1 MGVGVA
7 AGAKTGAYVYAEASV
22 GSSKSN
28 ADSTTW
34 QNTTLTGQNISLK
47 AEGDTTL
54 RGATA
59 TADRIDVKTGGTL
72 TIESLQ
78 DMAESMS
85 KNSQVG
91 GRAQISFG
99 SVWSA
104 DGYASAG
111 KSNGSYQ
118 GVGQQLGL
126 FAGDGG
132 YHIDA
137 AHVNLVGGA
146 IASTNATN
154 SELAAQ
160 TLTFSDLQ
168 NQMQHSTGSGG
179 ISTSSDGAMED
190 NTPVFAGTTPNFGGG
205 VPMNEKG
212 GDSST
217 TYATLTEG
225 NIVIGGQKV
234 TSAEPKPVSASR
246 LPTAAPTAAAWSR
259 RVPPF
264 RLVGG
269 CQHQPAWSEIMRAVA
284 CTRGR

>member
-1 MGVGVA
+1 
-7 AGAKTGAYVYAEASV
+7 ASV

-91 GRAQISFG
+91 GRVQVSLGTA
-99 SVWSA
+99 WSA
-104 DGYASAG
+104 DGYASGG

-118 GVGQQLGL
+118 GVGQQSGL

-132 YHIDA
+132 YHVDA
-137 AHVNLVGGA
+137 GNVNLVGGA

-154 SELAAQ
+154 SELTAQ
-160 TLTFSDLQ
+160 ALTFSDLQ
-168 NQMQHSTGSGG
+168 NQMQHSTSSGG
-179 ISTSSDGAMED
+179 ISGGYGGVMEG
-190 NTPVFAGTTPNFGGG
+190 NTPVFAGATPNFGG
-205 VPMNEKG
+205 
-212 GDSST
+212 
-217 TYATLTEG
+217 
-225 NIVIGGQKV
+225 
-234 TSAEPKPVSASR
+234 
-246 LPTAAPTAAAWSR
+246 SR
-259 RVPPF
+259 RP
-264 RLVGG
+264 
-269 CQHQPAWSEIMRAVA
+269 
-284 CTRGR
+284 